1 MKHLTKII
9 IVLTLGIWLMGAT
22 SVYAQAILPRP
33 KTLSG
38 PSEEQQALYN
48 KAGGSTGGGYGVAV
62 VIPFI
67 TQFSIGFAGSA
78 AFLALVYGGVLYV
91 STFGDETQTGK
102 AKKIIMWA
110 LIGLVIAMFSYAFVQ
125 IILKIKI
132 GS

>member
-1 MKHLTKII
+1 MKNFFKII
-9 IVLTLGIWLMGAT
+9 IALTLGIWLISAT
-22 SVYAQAILPRP
+22 AAYAQAILPKP

-38 PSEEQQALYN
+38 PSEQQQALYN
-48 KAGGSTGGGYGVAV
+48 KAGGSSSGGYGVTV

-67 TQFSIGFAGSA
+67 TTFSIGFTGSV
-78 AFLALVYGGVLYV
+78 AFIALVYGGVLYV

-110 LIGLVIAMFSYAFVQ
+110 LIGLAISMFSYAFVQ
-125 IILKIKI
+125 IVLKLKI